1 MICCHV
7 SLDGEIANFELRGL
21 GGRCICIKN
30 GDDYGGSTA
39 TKANNRHYQMKNT
52 ISIFPSLCHSTG
64 PPQLFRKK
72 KKEERKRRKTSVGRS
87 TRIKPSTSK
96 QKYLVNFTQITL
108 LLLLCKTS
116 SYLSYICP

>member
-1 MICCHV
+1 M
-7 SLDGEIANFELRGL
+7 SLDREIANFELRGL

-30 GDDYGGSTA
+30 GDDYDGLTA
-39 TKANNRHYQMKNT
+39 TKANNRHYQMKST

-72 KKEERKRRKTSVGRS
+72 KEERMRRKTTVGRS

-108 LLLLCKTS
+108 LLLLCKIS
-116 SYLSYICP
+116 SYLSDICP